1 MEKLNDLKIRQAL
14 LHRFARQGL
23 DDYEVMQELHVCSS
37 HAIADVVTLRD
48 ESHCYEI
55 KGETDKVTRILE
67 QGYHYNKAFRRIT
80 LVTTENHLSKAL
92 EITPIFWGVM
102 LARITQKGE
111 VLITSVRKDK
121 VNPEFD
127 PEIALYTLW
136 KDELLQLLDNPMP
149 KDKRKN
155 CVDLSK
161 MIAENNKKLEVS
173 RKVAA
178 TLGYRHKLKIAN
190 GYKYVAYS

>member
-1 MEKLNDLKIRQAL
+1 MAKLNDEKIRQAL
-14 LHRFARQGL
+14 LQRLIKQGL
-23 DDYEVMQELHVCSS
+23 DKHEVIQELHVCSS
-37 HAIADVVTLRD
+37 QAIADIVTLRD

-55 KGETDKVTRILE
+55 KGETDKITRILK
-67 QGYHYNKAFRRIT
+67 QGKHYNKAFRRIT
-80 LVTTENHLSKAL
+80 LVTTENHLSTAL
-92 EITPIFWGVM
+92 EIAPPFWGIM
-102 LARITQKGE
+102 LARTTQKGE
-111 VLITSVRKDK
+111 VLITGVRKDK

-155 CVDLSK
+155 FVDLSK

-173 RKVAA
+173 RKV
-178 TLGYRHKLKIAN
+178 LLF
-190 GYKYVAYS
+190 